1 VELSTERLI
10 QPGTEMQNNTIKELR
25 EHLFDALR
33 GLKDGSI
40 KIETAQAMSDVSQT
54 IINSAKMEVDYLK
67 ATGNTSAA
75 LTFVDVQET
84 DPVERIMDDLP
95 NGITSIVRH
104 RIK

>member
-1 VELSTERLI
+1 
-10 QPGTEMQNNTIKELR
+10 MQSNTIKELR

-33 GLKDGSI
+33 GLKDVSMN
-40 KIETAQAMSDVSQT
+40 IETAEAMSTVSQT
-54 IINSAKMEVDYLK
+54 IINSAKMEVDYMK
-67 ATGNTSAA
+67 VTGNTSQA

-84 DPVERIMDDLP
+84 DPVERIVQDLP

>member
-1 VELSTERLI
+1 
-10 QPGTEMQNNTIKELR
+10 MQSNTIKELR

-40 KIETAQAMSDVSQT
+40 NIEIAEAMSTVSQT
-54 IINSAKMEVDYLK
+54 IINSAKMEVDYMK
-67 ATGNTSAA
+67 ATGNTSLA

-84 DPVERIMDDLP
+84 DPVERIVQDLP

>member
-1 VELSTERLI
+1 
-10 QPGTEMQNNTIKELR
+10 MQSNTIKELR

-33 GLKDGSI
+33 GLKDGSMN
-40 KIETAQAMSDVSQT
+40 IETAEAMSTVSQT
-54 IINSAKMEVDYLK
+54 IINSAKMEVDYMK
-67 ATGNTSAA
+67 VTGNTSQA

-84 DPVERIMDDLP
+84 DPVERIVQDLP